1 VPAFKLSRRQLAVV
15 AMLINVVV
23 WGAALPIS
31 KIALQETTTF
41 HFLLFRFGLAAIL
54 SLPILLFYLWR
65 LRPSWQKLGTIILL
79 ELLGTSLALG
89 ALYLG
94 LDRTSALEAS
104 FLTTTLPIFITFGGI
119 LFLHERQNSHE
130 WLGLLLAFGG
140 TLFLVFEP
148 LLSGKTTLS
157 EISFWGN
164 VLVLLSNVISTAYYL
179 LAKKYYQKVPKF
191 FVTSVS
197 FWVGTITFFVMSWW
211 ANGFGF
217 WSTLFDLQ
225 ADLALPVIFWPSLYM
240 AIFGS
245 IIGLTVYIIG
255 QDLIEASEASLF
267 NYLHPFIYVPLSML
281 FFGDRFSL
289 PMILAIGLIGFGV
302 YWGER
307 RLKPRSRLAKSA
319 TKSKKKAT
327 RLPDK

>member
-1 VPAFKLSRRQLAVV
+1 MPAWKTSHRRLAII
-15 AMLINVVV
+15 AMLINVLV

-31 KIALQETTTF
+31 KLALQETSTF

-54 SLPILLFYLWR
+54 SLPILLLYLWR
-65 LRPSWQKLGTIILL
+65 LRPSLQTIGTIIVL
-79 ELLGTSLALG
+79 EMIGTSLALG

-104 FLTTTLPIFITFGGI
+104 FITTTLPVFITIGGI
-119 LFLHERQNSHE
+119 AFLHERQNGHE

-148 LLSGKTTLS
+148 LLKGQTTLS
-157 EISFWGN
+157 EISVWGN
-164 VLVLLSNVISTAYYL
+164 MLVLLSNVISTTYYL
-179 LAKKYYQKVPKF
+179 LAKKYYQKMPKF

-197 FWVGTITFFVMSWW
+197 FWVGALTFFALSWW
-211 ANGFGF
+211 ASGTDL

-225 ADLALPVIFWPSLYM
+225 ADFVLPAIFWPSLYM

-267 NYLHPFIYVPLSML
+267 NYLHPFIYVPLSIL

-289 PMILAIGLIGFGV
+289 LMVLAIGLIGFGV
-302 YWGER
+302 FWAEKNAFPHYHR
-307 RLKPRSRLAKSA
+307 Q
-319 TKSKKKAT
+319 KKNKKRAT
-327 RLPDK
+327 RLRR